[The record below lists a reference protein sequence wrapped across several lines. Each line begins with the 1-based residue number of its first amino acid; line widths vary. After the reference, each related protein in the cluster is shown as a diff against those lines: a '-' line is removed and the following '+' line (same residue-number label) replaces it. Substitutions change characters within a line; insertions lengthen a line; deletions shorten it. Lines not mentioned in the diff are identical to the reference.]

1 MLQRK
6 KMESTVRNV
15 TAKWIDHLAG
25 YYVIF
30 LGEKHIL
37 EISLILRVVPEQ
49 QNLTLWIL
57 PSYDR

>member
-49 QNLTLWIL
+49 QNLTL
-57 PSYDR
+57 